1 MLLYLSAIV
10 KNGNE
15 LFGDNIIP
23 CGVLYVPSTSSY
35 IDSENKS
42 SDDIVD
48 EREKELSMNG
58 IVINDESIL
67 SAMNGSKGFVKF
79 GKWGTNGRKT
89 PIVET
94 CSSKDFESIFDKIDE
109 VISDMAMEL
118 RGGNISAE
126 PLEIKK
132 GTKVELDGCE
142 YCIYDSICN
151 FENSMKRKTHMRIDK
166 AEDVLKEIQDNNG
179 EE

>member
-1 MLLYLSAIV
+1 
-10 KNGNE
+10 
-15 LFGDNIIP
+15 
-23 CGVLYVPSTSSY
+23 
-35 IDSENKS
+35 
-42 SDDIVD
+42 
-48 EREKELSMNG
+48 
-58 IVINDESIL
+58 
-67 SAMNGSKGFVKF
+67 MNGSKGFVKF

-94 CSSKDFESIFDKIDE
+94 CSIKDFESIFDKIDE
-109 VISDMAMEL
+109 VISDMA
-118 RGGNISAE
+118 
-126 PLEIKK
+126 
-132 GTKVELDGCE
+132 VELDGCE

>member
-1 MLLYLSAIV
+1 
-10 KNGNE
+10 
-15 LFGDNIIP
+15 
-23 CGVLYVPSTSSY
+23 
-35 IDSENKS
+35 
-42 SDDIVD
+42 
-48 EREKELSMNG
+48 
-58 IVINDESIL
+58 
-67 SAMNGSKGFVKF
+67 MNGSKGFVKF

-132 GTKVELDGCE
+132 VRRLNLMVANTAYMTAFVIL
-142 YCIYDSICN
+142 
-151 FENSMKRKTHMRIDK
+151 RI
-166 AEDVLKEIQDNNG
+166 V
-179 EE
+179 